1 MADGNEAQP
10 LKGGVH
16 QLAVPAALDVAFSSE
31 KQAFLVTGN
40 VLKMDK
46 TVGETDAE
54 ARRAALNLPAAAKLG
69 KAGRKVVVTPAVKEQ
84 ICLLLSLGFSRRQA
98 AAYLGISPT
107 AITNAARRE
116 PAMGEEFSRAEEL
129 SDLQPQ
135 LTLYA
140 EAQQNWKAA
149 AWYLQFRAR
158 HPRVLSEE
166 EKEEQHQAQLAER
179 RRQAELQSASGV
191 AAKQKQ
197 RRKKVRGK

>member
-1 MADGNEAQP
+1 MGDENEVQP

-16 QLAVPAALDVAFSSE
+16 QWAIPAAGEVAFSAK

-46 TVGETDAE
+46 TVGAGDAA
-54 ARRAALNLPAAAKLG
+54 ARRAALNLPAAAEVG
-69 KAGRKVVVTPAVKEQ
+69 KAGRQVVVTPAVAEQ

-107 AITNAARRE
+107 AITNAARRD
-116 PAMGEEFSRAEEL
+116 PAVGEEFLRAEEL

-135 LTLYA
+135 ITLYA

-149 AWYLQFRAR
+149 AWYLQFRAN
-158 HPRVLSEE
+158 HPRALSDEQ
-166 EKEEQHQAQLAER
+166 KEEQHQAELAER
-179 RRQAELQSASGV
+179 RRQAELQSTAGGATKRKV
-191 AAKQKQ
+191 

>member
-1 MADGNEAQP
+1 MADGNEVQP

-16 QLAVPAALDVAFSSE
+16 QGGAPAEGEVAFSSE

-40 VLKMDK
+40 RLKMDK
-46 TVGETDAE
+46 SVGAE
-54 ARRAALNLPAAAKLG
+54 AAARLAALNLPAAAAVG
-69 KAGRKVVVTPAVKEQ
+69 KSGRKVVVTPAVAEQ

-98 AAYLGISPT
+98 AAYLAISPT
-107 AITNAARRE
+107 AITNAARRD
-116 PAMGEEFSRAEEL
+116 PAVGEEFSRAEEL

-135 LTLYA
+135 LTLFA

-166 EKEEQHQAQLAER
+166 EKEEQHQAELAER
-179 RRQAELQSASGV
+179 RRQAELQAASG
-191 AAKQKQ
+191 AAPQRKQ
-197 RRKKVRGK
+197 RRKKVRGT